1 MILVKTLVD
10 MKLDLDVSAPYSN
23 DLHIQ
28 ALLYKN
34 RMDDRIFSMRD
45 GDRSREVKVRRE
57 QKAAIFSIKVQWL
70 NEI

>member
-1 MILVKTLVD
+1 MILVETLTD
-10 MKLDLDVSAPYSN
+10 MKLDLDVSASYSN

-28 ALLYKN
+28 ALLHKN